1 MDANVTDGKR
11 EISFLK
17 ALLRRDIGDA
27 HGAIDSL
34 RQEIAHDGGAP
45 RPSTKVLHP
54 QPILF
59 IHNIYL
65 SSHLSIKFQELPG
78 SGFRAPTS
86 YDLDGWSC
94 VIEVA
99 ELKKLLPCGASLTT
113 GVDAPASSR
122 KLTSKATLRYLGTM
136 NNVQVFVPEDKYEGL
151 FRSMIRVTRRVI
163 LPSRH
168 RNVSAITN
176 CADLM
181 MAEALVAMEQ
191 AGIEHVALR
200 AYGSK
205 ASLEARRA
213 PGANGAV
220 DYTIVKSRGYS
231 WVGPVLTNSVR
242 GTVDVAA
249 VWETGE
255 SNLFRFRSRSERPTG
270 RIDLFPIGILL
281 QSTRE
286 VMNYLTENPDDLS
299 LTGFEHRASET
310 AGTLTLWPSFLRETW
325 RRKLT
330 RAQGKSFPFVVTD
343 LECQGAKE
351 YFGHGLFMPCGSEVS
366 DGGGGGGGGGGD
378 DEDDDQDLCG
388 ISLARDDGDPDPEYI
403 GRRAIGHSGVLKV
416 CVYNN
421 HERHAGTALEIRKYS
436 KIGHPRGKKGSALTE
451 NDLQRD
457 ARSLQKVLS
466 GFRLLNDFGD
476 EYMRGGV
483 RIEAK
488 VAFQRGTFPY
498 QDAVRS
504 GVNCARA
511 VGDSRIRYAKS
522 KPTNQTNQPTNQ
534 PTYLPTYLPTDRP
547 TYQLT
552 DRPTNQPTKQQHCS
566 LRIGTGRGAN

>member
-343 LECQGAKE
+343 LDCQGAKE

-366 DGGGGGGGGGGD
+366 DGDAAAAAAAAATTKTMTKTSVGFLLPAMMETRTLSTSAEGRSATA
-378 DEDDDQDLCG
+378 ECLKFASTTTTSAMLELHLKSEN
-388 ISLARDDGDPDPEYI
+388 IARLATPE
-403 GRRAIGHSGVLKV
+403 V
-416 CVYNN
+416 
-421 HERHAGTALEIRKYS
+421 
-436 KIGHPRGKKGSALTE
+436 KKG
-451 NDLQRD
+451 
-457 ARSLQKVLS
+457 
-466 GFRLLNDFGD
+466 LLLRKMISNAMQG
-476 EYMRGGV
+476 
-483 RIEAK
+483 
-488 VAFQRGTFPY
+488 AFKK
-498 QDAVRS
+498 
-504 GVNCARA
+504 C
-511 VGDSRIRYAKS
+511 
-522 KPTNQTNQPTNQ
+522 
-534 PTYLPTYLPTDRP
+534 
-547 TYQLT
+547 
-552 DRPTNQPTKQQHCS
+552 
-566 LRIGTGRGAN
+566 